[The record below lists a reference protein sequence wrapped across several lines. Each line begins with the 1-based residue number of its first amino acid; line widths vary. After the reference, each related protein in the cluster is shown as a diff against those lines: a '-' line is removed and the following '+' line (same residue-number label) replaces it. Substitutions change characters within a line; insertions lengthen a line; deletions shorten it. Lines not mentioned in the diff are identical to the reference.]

1 MEREEE
7 ATGAAITVKKRKG
20 KGKGRATGRQT
31 KLTSGS
37 EAKEIKPSP
46 FGELIHP
53 AIPEY
58 SDKPKKGTGR
68 GKPKAAS
75 KKTESVK
82 TEKATST
89 STKDTQDGASV
100 SGDEMEVSSSVHSV
114 AEGKKTTA
122 QDGGDSK
129 QTTKQSKLKFD
140 AFDDLHDSETDPLI
154 SSKEPAATT
163 KAKPKPKQPAKAAT
177 KPKKI
182 PLAKS
187 AAKIIELNSEESDD
201 DTPAPP
207 SLAERLQAKKTAPAK
222 KPPPASKAQKQ
233 GTLKFANEKTVVSSE
248 SESEGSDDDDG
259 ILDIPTPTRPA
270 RTKAVQSNA
279 AKLLAPASGE
289 SDFSIQNSDSDD
301 DFMPDKALGETTNNK
316 NACVMYMYI
325 MVTLPIFSYHSEKEL
340 DRIAQSQEA
349 SGWWW
354 WWSNE
359 VQEASHVCWGE
370 ETGQASSTAAAG
382 LRQPSRLR
390 Q

>member
-53 AIPEY
+53 VIPEY

-75 KKTESVK
+75 KKTEGVK

-100 SGDEMEVSSSVHSV
+100 GGDEMEVSSSVHSV

-122 QDGGDSK
+122 QDGDDSK

-154 SSKEPAATT
+154 TSKEPVATT

-187 AAKIIELNSEESDD
+187 AAKTIELNSEESDDD

-222 KPPPASKAQKQ
+222 IPPPATKAQKQ
-233 GTLKFANEKTVVSSE
+233 GTLKFANKKTVVSSE
-248 SESEGSDDDDG
+248 LESEGSDDDDG
-259 ILDIPTPTRPA
+259 IMDIPTPTRPA

-279 AKLLAPASGE
+279 AKMLAPASGE

-301 DFMPDKALGETTNNK
+301 DFMPDKALGETTNN
-316 NACVMYMYI
+316 N
-325 MVTLPIFSYHSEKEL
+325 EK
-340 DRIAQSQEA
+340 
-349 SGWWW
+349 
-354 WWSNE
+354 
-359 VQEASHVCWGE
+359 H
-370 ETGQASSTAAAG
+370 
-382 LRQPSRLR
+382 
-390 Q
+390 